1 MKIYWYRNSKNL
13 IGHRLHD
20 LRISQHLTQRQ
31 LAARM
36 QLAGMEMNE
45 VTILRKKL
53 ARARAF
59 QKERSGESEE
69 APEEGIPLE
78 KHDVSTM
85 IFSAL
90 LTIVPICLGILLLMG
105 FLLLLIFRAL

>member
-45 VTILRKKL
+45 VTILIHGNIGDAAGYAMRGGKIYVKGVRFVPDYEVAEL
-53 ARARAF
+53 AKALGV
-59 QKERSGESEE
+59 SCDDL
-69 APEEGIPLE
+69 LE
-78 KHDVSTM
+78 D
-85 IFSAL
+85 
-90 LTIVPICLGILLLMG
+90 C
-105 FLLLLIFRAL
+105 

>member
-45 VTILRKKL
+45 VTILRIEKGVRFVPDYEVAEL
-53 ARARAF
+53 AKALGV
-59 QKERSGESEE
+59 SYDDL
-69 APEEGIPLE
+69 LE
-78 KHDVSTM
+78 D
-85 IFSAL
+85 
-90 LTIVPICLGILLLMG
+90 C
-105 FLLLLIFRAL
+105 

>member
-13 IGHRLHD
+13 IVHRLHD

-45 VTILRKKL
+45 VTILRIEKGVRFVPDYEVAEL
-53 ARARAF
+53 AKALGV
-59 QKERSGESEE
+59 SCDDL
-69 APEEGIPLE
+69 LE
-78 KHDVSTM
+78 D
-85 IFSAL
+85 
-90 LTIVPICLGILLLMG
+90 C
-105 FLLLLIFRAL
+105 

>member
-45 VTILRKKL
+45 VTILRIEKGVRFVPDYEVGKCFPGP
-53 ARARAF
+53 R
-59 QKERSGESEE
+59 
-69 APEEGIPLE
+69 GIAL
-78 KHDVSTM
+78 
-85 IFSAL
+85 FSHRFI
-90 LTIVPICLGILLLMG
+90 TD
-105 FLLLLIFRAL
+105 FLFSL

>member
-1 MKIYWYRNSKNL
+1 VKIYWYRNSKNL

-45 VTILRKKL
+45 VTILRIEKGVRFVPDYEV
-53 ARARAF
+53 ARPGAFHVHIYHVSAR
-59 QKERSGESEE
+59 RS
-69 APEEGIPLE
+69 
-78 KHDVSTM
+78 VTR
-85 IFSAL
+85 SA
-90 LTIVPICLGILLLMG
+90 TTAM
-105 FLLLLIFRAL
+105 

>member
-45 VTILRKKL
+45 VTILRIEKGVRFVPDYEVAEL
-53 ARARAF
+53 A
-59 QKERSGESEE
+59 K
-69 APEEGIPLE
+69 
-78 KHDVSTM
+78 
-85 IFSAL
+85 AL
-90 LTIVPICLGILLLMG
+90 AECL
-105 FLLLLIFRAL
+105 FDDERALAKALGVSCDDLLEDC

>member
-1 MKIYWYRNSKNL
+1 MLSEPGWRIVKIYWYRNSKNL

-45 VTILRKKL
+45 VTILRIEKGVRFVPDYEVAEL
-53 ARARAF
+53 AKALGV
-59 QKERSGESEE
+59 SCDDL
-69 APEEGIPLE
+69 LE
-78 KHDVSTM
+78 D
-85 IFSAL
+85 
-90 LTIVPICLGILLLMG
+90 C
-105 FLLLLIFRAL
+105 

>member
-45 VTILRKKL
+45 VTILRIEKGVRFVPDYEVAELAKALGVSCDDRTTRYCLLFFCAVSSQTSCFLCDDRHKK
-53 ARARAF
+53 
-59 QKERSGESEE
+59 
-69 APEEGIPLE
+69 
-78 KHDVSTM
+78 
-85 IFSAL
+85 
-90 LTIVPICLGILLLMG
+90 
-105 FLLLLIFRAL
+105 